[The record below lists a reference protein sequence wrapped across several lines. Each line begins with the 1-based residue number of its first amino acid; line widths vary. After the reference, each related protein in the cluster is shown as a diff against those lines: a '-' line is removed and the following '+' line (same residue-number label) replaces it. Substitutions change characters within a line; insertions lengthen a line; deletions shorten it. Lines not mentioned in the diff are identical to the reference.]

1 MEMSKITTTLH
12 RREFSGWGGHCDSH
26 RCVSCRRSPDEEGRL
41 LLSILRSRP
50 PTKYSDAL
58 FVYECWV
65 VQWNIVQRR
74 PLEMGLG
81 GRELLVMAFIPFVNW
96 KGNYK
101 LQCFTVH
108 YYHLPTEWLFICVF
122 WALSHSLFKII
133 LLLFSHSPFG
143 WNKNYSAAHQTFA
156 GLSQITFMVIGWC
169 EKKYLPAVG
178 AFINVCRKPL

>member
-81 GRELLVMAFIPFVNW
+81 VESCLWWRLFLLLIEREITNSSAS
-96 KGNYK
+96 
-101 LQCFTVH
+101 
-108 YYHLPTEWLFICVF
+108 LFITTICQQSGCLSVYSG
-122 WALSHSLFKII
+122 LSHSLFKII